1 MRMPRISRP
10 SHGTVVAYTAL
21 VLALS
26 GTAYAA
32 NGGNFI
38 LGASNTAT
46 QVSALHNTGTGSAL
60 LLTTA
65 LTTTPP
71 MVVNGT
77 GKVVRLNADLLDGKD
92 STAFTVGAFTPLV
105 MTNGWATNCFGGGA
119 AGVAREGNQ
128 VIMHGTICN
137 GANGSSPFTL
147 PSGFR
152 PSSEVWLTVDQ
163 CNAATGRIQ
172 IQAGTG
178 ATFVISDPADSGAA
192 TCFVSLAGVSYTL
205 PY

>member
-1 MRMPRISRP
+1 MRMPKLSRP

-21 VLALS
+21 VLAMS

-38 LGASNTAT
+38 LGGSNTAT
-46 QVSALHNTGTGSAL
+46 QLSQLHNTGTGSAL

-77 GKVVRLNADLLDGKD
+77 GKVVHLNADLLDGKD

-105 MTNGWATNCFGGGA
+105 MTNGWTTNCFGGGA

-128 VIMHGTICN
+128 VIMHGTICSGTN
-137 GANGSSPFTL
+137 NTAAFTL
-147 PSGFR
+147 PAGFR
-152 PSSEVWLTVDQ
+152 PTSEVWLTVDQ
-163 CNAATGRIQ
+163 CNAATGRIE
-172 IQAGTG
+172 INAGTG
-178 ATFVISDPADSGAA
+178 TTFVTSDPADPNAA